1 MKVHNRG
8 KFHQYSIFC
17 CQVKNV
23 KVFPTKSASM
33 LGLFFGSL
41 LPQIWY
47 DCAGIRARGNIVEEI
62 NMFEKL

>member
-8 KFHQYSIFC
+8 KFHQYSLFR

-33 LGLFFGSL
+33 LGPFFGSL

-47 DCAGIRARGNIVEEI
+47 DCAGICTRGSIVAEI